1 VKKIL
6 PFVSHQVP
14 ALRGAPFLAA
24 HNPGATVLLTDR
36 QRQQLTS
43 IGMRLRL
50 PARKLIYRE
59 GAPAQWIFAIDEGIV
74 KSYREHANGKR
85 TVAGFLFNRDL
96 FGLAERGHY
105 VNSTQAV
112 TPVEVYR
119 FPIDEL
125 TALLKRD
132 GEMQFAFLVKVTHEL
147 RQSQRRAIL
156 VNRRDAAGRLAMF
169 LTFMRNQLGPEAT
182 NGGRVPL
189 PMTRSDIAGFVGL
202 TLESVS
208 RAAAEL
214 EHRGLVKFEGR
225 SCARIVDPARLARL
239 AAV

>member
-1 VKKIL
+1 MKKIL
-6 PFVSHQVP
+6 PFISHQVP
-14 ALRGAPFLAA
+14 ALRGAPFLA
-24 HNPGATVLLTDR
+24 HNAGGAILLTDR

-85 TVAGFLFNRDL
+85 TVAGFLFSRDL

-112 TPVEVYR
+112 TAVEVYR
-119 FPIDEL
+119 FAIEEL

-169 LTFMRNQLGPEAT
+169 LTFMRNQLGPDAAD
-182 NGGRVPL
+182 GARVPL

-208 RAAAEL
+208 RAAKEL
-214 EHRGLVKFEGR
+214 EQRGLVKFEGR
-225 SCARIVDPARLARL
+225 SFARIVDPARLARL
-239 AAV
+239 AAAV